1 MSLKNYSTEQ
11 LQDLSLIELARL
23 ILTEKKQSIK
33 FKELFERVSEL
44 KGFSEAEKDQ
54 KLSQFYTELN
64 VDGTFMN
71 TGSNTWGLKSW
82 FKVQENGE
90 TQSKPRK
97 LIKKIVRKT
106 EDDELFDDE
115 LALIDGTID
124 SIEFDE
130 LDEDFDEDFDFD
142 FSEDEEMF
150 EEDAY

>member
-1 MSLKNYSTEQ
+1 VSLKNYTTEQ
-11 LQDLSLIELARL
+11 LQDISLIELAKL
-23 ILTEKKQSIK
+23 ILSEEKRSIK
-33 FKELFERVSEL
+33 FKDLFEKACEL
-44 KGFSEAEKDQ
+44 KGFSEAEKDH

-82 FKVQENGE
+82 FKVKENGE
-90 TQSKPRK
+90 AQSKPRK
-97 LIKKIVRKT
+97 LIKKIVRKA

-142 FSEDEEMF
+142 FSEDDEMF